1 MKKFLIFAGLAG
13 MLASCSSDETVSD
26 PSTKQDVL
34 SFSGYVG
41 NMTRSV
47 GVLSQISDVEK
58 MDVWCD
64 INENGTA
71 KKYFQDTFNRITT
84 SSGASSGYSSTQP
97 YYWVND
103 ISASKTMSFIAF
115 HNATQSDRRT
125 ITGFAPNAAAAD
137 QQDVL
142 VAYHESSQKE
152 TPQINLNFRH
162 ILSQID
168 VRVKNTNPKLRC
180 TVTGVRIGYV
190 KTASTQ
196 FKYSGG
202 VTDTQDA
209 ENVAQNNWTLVDFA
223 APGANQTY
231 AENYKYEQA
240 VTWTTPLSGG
250 SYVTAPSHLGN
261 FTPWIL
267 LPQDMKLFEK
277 DANGKKVYAHSFASL
292 VTDTNGNPLPDVSG
306 SYIGLKETITFV
318 NEGNETVLV
327 NDAWVY
333 WPIDELTN
341 WNPGNKYTY
350 VIDINSGYYPV
361 PPGPGPGPGPNP
373 PIVPVFEKI
382 EFSPTCTVDNWDD
395 GGTYDLNQ

>member
-1 MKKFLIFAGLAG
+1 
-13 MLASCSSDETVSD
+13 
-26 PSTKQDVL
+26 
-34 SFSGYVG
+34 
-41 NMTRSV
+41 
-47 GVLSQISDVEK
+47 
-58 MDVWCD
+58 
-64 INENGTA
+64 
-71 KKYFQDTFNRITT
+71 
-84 SSGASSGYSSTQP
+84 
-97 YYWVND
+97 
-103 ISASKTMSFIAF
+103 
-115 HNATQSDRRT
+115 
-125 ITGFAPNAAAAD
+125 
-137 QQDVL
+137 
-142 VAYHESSQKE
+142 
-152 TPQINLNFRH
+152 
-162 ILSQID
+162 
-168 VRVKNTNPKLRC
+168 
-180 TVTGVRIGYV
+180 VTGVRIGYV

-196 FKYSGG
+196 FRYSGG
-202 VTDTQDA
+202 VTDSQDA

-231 AENYKYEQA
+231 AENYKYEQT
-240 VTWTTPLSGG
+240 VNWSTLPSGG
-250 SYVTAPSHLGN
+250 SYETAPSHLGN

-277 DANGKKVYAHSFASL
+277 DANGKKVYAHSFASR
-292 VTDTNGNPLPDVSG
+292 VTDTNGNPLPDVTG

-341 WNPGNKYTY
+341 WHPGNKYTY

-382 EFSPTCTVDNWDD
+382 EFSPTCTVDSWDN